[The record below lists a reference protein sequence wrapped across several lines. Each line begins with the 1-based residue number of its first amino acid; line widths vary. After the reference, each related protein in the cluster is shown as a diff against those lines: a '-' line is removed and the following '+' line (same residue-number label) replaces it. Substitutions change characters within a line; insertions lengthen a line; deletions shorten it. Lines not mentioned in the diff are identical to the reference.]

1 MQDIRGKRL
10 LLLGSS
16 VWKDLIKSF
25 ADYYGVRLFFAGLYP
40 APLDDIVEEYYRIDT
55 TDPEVMIPFVREHQ
69 FDGVYMGGSEFIVS
83 HACTWINQLGL
94 PCYCEKEQ
102 WDILQDKAR
111 FKDLC
116 IEHGLPVV
124 PKYAVDPDNIAGSVP
139 EKEYPVITK
148 PTDGSGSN
156 GFSVCHNAEELEKGY
171 KAAAECSPT
180 GSVICEKFVNNN
192 ATAVFYSICGEKIVF
207 CGTEDKIP
215 IQYEKQ
221 GSYVA
226 GLFTFPSTF
235 EKEFRDLFEEKII
248 KMFKTIKLYGGSIWM
263 EVFHDGDSYYF
274 NEVGYRHGGS
284 FSFYPLNYLYNVN
297 QFYFDLYYALTG
309 ESKLTSF
316 PSLIPDFIEK
326 NLKYCIYPIHC
337 NAGKVAEEKG
347 IDEIKKKY
355 PNKIVVIPHKSNI
368 GDIIQDTGSFAQ
380 IFCLFHFTYKSQ
392 DECLEMIR
400 YIQEKYQVID
410 VEGNNLVNVKLD
422 MNMIN
427 TLII

>member
-25 ADYYGVRLFFAGLYP
+25 ADYYGVKLYFAGLYP

-55 TDPEVMIPFVREHQ
+55 TDPKVMITFVKEHQ

-124 PKYAVDPDNIAGSVP
+124 PKFTINPANISGSVP

-192 ATAVFYSICGEKIVF
+192 GLVVFFTFSKGEMHFVM
-207 CGTEDKIP
+207 TEDKTP
-215 IQYEKQ
+215 VKYEKQ

-226 GLFTFPSTF
+226 GLFTCPSKS
-235 EKEFRDLFEEKII
+235 EALFKSLYEEKLRRLFASIGI
-248 KMFKTIKLYGGSIWM
+248 REGTIWIEIFK
-263 EVFHDGDSYYF
+263 DGDNFYF
-274 NEVGYRHGGS
+274 NEVGYRYGGS
-284 FSFYPLNYLYNVN
+284 FSFYSVDYLSGIN
-297 QFYFDLYYALTG
+297 QFFADLYYATTG
-309 ESKLTSF
+309 DSQLYGFK
-316 PSLIPDFIEK
+316 SLIPNHIK
-326 NLKYCIYPIHC
+326 KGLSYCIYAVHC
-337 NAGKVAEEKG
+337 NAGTIAEERG
-347 IDEIKKKY
+347 LDELMSKY
-355 PNKIVVIPHKSNI
+355 ADKIVFVPHQKNV
-368 GDIIQDTGSFAQ
+368 GDTIIETGSFGQ
-380 IFCLFHFTYKSQ
+380 VVCLFHFVYETD
-392 DECLEMIR
+392 DERTRIIKDL
-400 YIQEKYQVID
+400 QSNYQILD
-410 VEGNNLVNVKLD
+410 EDGRNLVINKL
-422 MNMIN
+422 IV
-427 TLII
+427 

>member
-25 ADYYGVRLFFAGLYP
+25 AEYYGVRLYFAGLYP

-55 TDPEVMIPFVREHQ
+55 TDPEVMIPFVKEHQ

-124 PKYAVDPDNIAGSVP
+124 PKFTIDPANISGSVP
-139 EKEYPVITK
+139 GDEYPVITK

-156 GFSVCHNAEELEKGY
+156 GFSVCRNAEELEKGY
-171 KAAAECSPT
+171 KAAADCSPT

-192 ATAVFYSICGEKIVF
+192 GLVVFFTFSRGKMHFVM
-207 CGTEDKIP
+207 TEDKTP
-215 IQYEKQ
+215 VKYEKQ

-226 GLFTFPSTF
+226 GLFTCPSKSEALF
-235 EKEFRDLFEEKII
+235 KSLYEKKLKSLFSSIGIREGTIWIEI
-248 KMFKTIKLYGGSIWM
+248 FK
-263 EVFHDGDSYYF
+263 DGDNFYF
-274 NEVGYRHGGS
+274 NEVGYRYGGS
-284 FSFYPLNYLYNVN
+284 FSFYSVDYLSGIN
-297 QFYFDLYYALTG
+297 QFFADLYYATTG
-309 ESKLTSF
+309 DSQLYGFK
-316 PSLIPDFIEK
+316 SLIPDNVVRGK
-326 NLKYCIYPIHC
+326 SYCIYPVHC
-337 NAGKVAEEKG
+337 NAGKICKEEG
-347 IDEIKKKY
+347 LEDIKKKY
-355 PNKIVVIPHKSNI
+355 KNSFVVVLYQKIV
-368 GDIIQDTGSFAQ
+368 GDTIVDTGSFGQ
-380 IFCLFHFTYKSQ
+380 VNCLFHFTYEGKQELKDMLS
-392 DECLEMIR
+392 
-400 YIQEKYQVID
+400 YIQMTYKVLDEN
-410 VEGNNLVNVKLD
+410 GNNIVVNKLKVE
-422 MNMIN
+422 NI
-427 TLII
+427 

>member
-25 ADYYGVRLFFAGLYP
+25 AEYYGVRLYFAGLYP

-55 TDPEVMIPFVREHQ
+55 TDPEVMIPFVKEHQ

-124 PKYAVDPDNIAGSVP
+124 PKFTIDPANISGSVP
-139 EKEYPVITK
+139 GDEYPVITK

-156 GFSVCHNAEELEKGY
+156 GFSVCRNAEELDKGY
-171 KAAAECSPT
+171 KAAADCSPT

-192 ATAVFYSICGEKIVF
+192 GLVVFFTFSRGKMHFVM
-207 CGTEDKIP
+207 TEDKTP
-215 IQYEKQ
+215 VKYEKQ

-226 GLFTFPSTF
+226 GLFTCPSKSEALF
-235 EKEFRDLFEEKII
+235 KSLYEKKLKSLFSSIGIREGTIWIEI
-248 KMFKTIKLYGGSIWM
+248 FK
-263 EVFHDGDSYYF
+263 DGDNFYF
-274 NEVGYRHGGS
+274 NEVGYRYGGS
-284 FSFYPLNYLYNVN
+284 FSFYSVDYLSGIN
-297 QFYFDLYYALTG
+297 QFFA
-309 ESKLTSF
+309 
-316 PSLIPDFIEK
+316 DFVHEA
-326 NLKYCIYPIHC
+326 H
-337 NAGKVAEEKG
+337 EKG
-347 IDEIKKKY
+347 IR
-355 PNKIVVIPHKSNI
+355 VIIDGVFNHC
-368 GDIIQDTGSFAQ
+368 GSFNKWLDRERIYEDAKDYEKGAY
-380 IFCLFHFTYKSQ
+380 ISADSPYRSYFSFSLFPCLSLPPLFNFLPLSLPLSSSCLSVSLNECFHHDFAC
-392 DECLEMIR
+392 CL
-400 YIQEKYQVID
+400 
-410 VEGNNLVNVKLD
+410 
-422 MNMIN
+422 
-427 TLII
+427 TLLLFF